1 MRPSV
6 ACRRWSSGSPL
17 SKLVDRLR
25 DQGCATIGGVR
36 AAVYEQFRGPIAVTE
51 VADPTPRPGEV
62 VVEVLAVG
70 LCRSDYHGWHG
81 TDPDIVCPHV
91 GGHEF
96 VGRVVAV
103 GRGVTRIHGGDR
115 IVAPFV
121 CGCGE
126 CEPCLLGQHQ
136 VCRNQQQSGFTR
148 WGAFAQLTTV
158 AFADHNAV
166 IVPESVS
173 DEAAA
178 LVGCRVSTAYRG
190 VVERG
195 RLAAGEVLCVVGCGG
210 VGLAAIAFGQALGA
224 QVIAVDVA
232 PEALAL
238 AARLGA
244 DVLLD
249 ATGLDDVAA
258 AVIELTGGAHV
269 SVDCLGHP
277 ATAANSVRGLRPLG
291 RHVQIGLFPSASA
304 EFPISRVIRDELEVL
319 GVHGLSA
326 SRFGQVFA
334 MIEGGRLDPAAMITQ
349 RLTLADLAVALPAMG
364 SFAQPGVAVVTS
376 L

>member
-1 MRPSV
+1 M
-6 ACRRWSSGSPL
+6 
-17 SKLVDRLR
+17 
-25 DQGCATIGGVR
+25 R
-36 AAVYEQFRGPIAVTE
+36 AAVYERFGGPIEVTE
-51 VADPTPRPGEV
+51 VADPSIAPGEA

-103 GRGVTRIHGGDR
+103 GAGVRTIGVGDR
-115 IVAPFV
+115 VVAPFV

-136 VCRNQQQSGFTR
+136 VCRRQEQPGFTR
-148 WGAFAQLTTV
+148 WGAFAQFCTV
-158 AFADHNAV
+158 PFADTNAV

-173 DEAAA
+173 DEVAA

-195 RLAAGEVLCVVGCGG
+195 RLAPGEVLCVYGCGG
-210 VGLAAIAFGQALGA
+210 VGLAAVALGRALGA
-224 QVIAVDVA
+224 QVVAVDIS
-232 PEALAL
+232 PESLAM
-238 AARLGA
+238 ASALGA

-249 ATGLDDVAA
+249 ARHHDDVPS
-258 AVIELTGGAHV
+258 AVFDAVGGAHV
-269 SVDCLGHP
+269 SVDCLGH
-277 ATAANSVRGLRPLG
+277 AQTAANSVYSLRALG
-291 RHVQIGLFPSASA
+291 RHVQIGLFPSRTAD
-304 EFPISRVIRDELEVL
+304 FPVSRVIRDELEIL

-326 SRFGQVFA
+326 SRFSEVLA
-334 MIEGGRLDPAAMITQ
+334 LIDEGRLDPAAMINA
-349 RLTLADLAVALPAMG
+349 RLSLDDVPTALPAMG
-364 SFAQPGVAVVTS
+364 GFAAPGVSVVTR
-376 L
+376 LG